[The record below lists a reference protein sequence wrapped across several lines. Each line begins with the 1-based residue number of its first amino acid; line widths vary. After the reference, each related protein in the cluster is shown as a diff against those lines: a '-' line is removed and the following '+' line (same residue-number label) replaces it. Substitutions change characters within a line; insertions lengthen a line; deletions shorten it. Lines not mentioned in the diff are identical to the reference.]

1 MVTMKDIALR
11 YGVSVATV
19 SKALNNQ
26 KDIGEKTRDEIR
38 AIAKEM
44 GYTPNALAK
53 QLKTNKT
60 YNIGVLFVDEG
71 HSGLTHDY
79 FSNVLDQF
87 KNKVESK
94 GYNLTF
100 INSCKESD
108 ERLTYLEQTRS
119 KNFDGVIIACV
130 NFKDPEVIELL
141 ESSVPL
147 VIIDHAME
155 NRCSIVSDNT
165 KGMNDLTEYI
175 INKGHRKIAYI
186 YGDDTSVTDSRI
198 KSFKNTC
205 IKHGIEIPQN
215 YLCKSSY
222 RNMRKS
228 YEATEELL
236 DGSDCPTCIIYPDDF
251 SALGGISCLMNRG
264 LKIPEDISV
273 AGYDGLSVVRHF
285 RPKITT
291 IKQNTKG
298 IGEAAASKLI
308 DLIEN
313 KDSTKIEVITIE
325 GEVFEGESISNI
337 K

>member
-1 MVTMKDIALR
+1 MVTMKDIALK

-71 HSGLTHDY
+71 HSGLTHEY

-87 KNKVESK
+87 KNTVEIK

-100 INSCKESD
+100 LNSCKESD
-108 ERLTYLEQTRS
+108 ERLTYLEQTKS

-130 NFKDPEVIELL
+130 NFKDPEVIELM
-141 ESSVPL
+141 ESNVPL
-147 VIIDHAME
+147 VIIDYVADG
-155 NRCSIVSDNT
+155 RCSVVSDNE
-165 KGMNDLTEYI
+165 KGMSDLVEYI
-175 INKGHRKIAYI
+175 VNKGHQKIAYI
-186 YGDDTSVTDSRI
+186 YGDDTSVTKNRVTAFKQICKKYGINIPDSYLL
-198 KSFKNTC
+198 KSA
-205 IKHGIEIPQN
+205 
-215 YLCKSSY
+215 Y
-222 RNMRKS
+222 RNIRKA
-228 YEATEELL
+228 YDATETLL
-236 DGSDCPTCIIYPDDF
+236 DSGDCPTCIIYPDDY
-251 SALGGISCLMNRG
+251 STMGGISCLMSRG
-264 LKIPEDISV
+264 LKVPEDISV
-273 AGYDGLSVVRHF
+273 AGYDGISVARHF
-285 RPKITT
+285 RPRITT
-291 IKQNTKG
+291 VKQNTKG
-298 IGEAAASKLI
+298 IGEAAANKLI

-313 KDSTKIEVITIE
+313 KEKAKIEVITIE
-325 GEVFEGESISNI
+325 GEVFEGTSIVDI

>member
-87 KNKVESK
+87 KNTVEAK

-141 ESSVPL
+141 ESNVPL
-147 VIIDHAME
+147 VIIDHAMKG
-155 NRCSIVSDNT
+155 RCSIVSDNT
-165 KGMNDLTEYI
+165 KGMSDLVEYI

-186 YGDDTSVTDSRI
+186 YGDNTSVTDSRI
-198 KSFKNTC
+198 TAFNDTC
-205 IKHGIEIPQN
+205 SKHGIEVPQY

-222 RNMRKS
+222 RNMRKA

-298 IGEAAASKLI
+298 IGEAAAAKLI

-313 KDSTKIEVITIE
+313 KENTKIEVITIE